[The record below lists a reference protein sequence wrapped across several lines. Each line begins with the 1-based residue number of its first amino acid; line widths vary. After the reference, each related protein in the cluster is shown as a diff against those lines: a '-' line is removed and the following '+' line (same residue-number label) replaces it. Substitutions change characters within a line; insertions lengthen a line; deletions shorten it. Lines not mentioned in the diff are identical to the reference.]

1 MEYRPRVVDAEL
13 QLSLAALGAVVIEG
27 PKACGKT
34 ETARRA
40 AASELRVDTD
50 PRVAPAMAVDP
61 SLLLDGAPPQLL
73 DEWQVQPDLWNHV
86 RRAVD
91 DRQRPG
97 QFILT
102 GSATPA
108 DDARRH
114 SGAGRFARIRMR
126 PMSLYE
132 SGHSTG
138 AVSLNGLMD
147 GDPVRVSQDDLSMPA
162 LVERVLVGGWP
173 GLQAM
178 APTDAAL
185 AVQDY
190 LAMIRDVDVDRVV
203 GGRRDP
209 RRVGRRDPRRVGR
222 LIASLARNTATE
234 ASIVTI
240 ARDAGAEGEPLARN
254 TVDDYLDVLQRLMIV
269 EDQPAWSAHLRSS
282 ATLRKTPKRHFADP
296 SLAAAALG
304 ATSQT
309 LLADLNTLGLLFESL
324 VVRDLRVY
332 AAAHRGEVYHYRD
345 SYGLEV
351 DAVVTQRG
359 GHWGAVEVRLGAGS
373 IDGAARNLLA
383 FRERVDTTR
392 AGAPAF
398 LAVVTPSAY
407 GYTRPDGVSVIP
419 IHALG
424 P

>member
-1 MEYRPRVVDAEL
+1 MEYRPRIVDANL
-13 QLSLAALGAVVIEG
+13 QHALAALGAVVIEG

-50 PRVAPAMAVDP
+50 PRVPPTMAVDP
-61 SLLLDGAPPQLL
+61 SLLLDGEPPQLL
-73 DEWQVQPDLWNHV
+73 DEWQAQPDLWNHV

-91 DRQRPG
+91 DRQSPG

-102 GSATPA
+102 GSATPD

-138 AVSLNGLMD
+138 AVSLSGLMD
-147 GDPVRVSQDDLSMPA
+147 GDPVRVSHEDLDLRA
-162 LVERVLVGGWP
+162 LIDRVLVGGWP

-185 AVQDY
+185 AVRDY
-190 LAMIRDVDVDRVV
+190 LAMIRDVDVERVLGV
-203 GGRRDP
+203 
-209 RRVGRRDPRRVGR
+209 RRDPRRVGR
-222 LIASLARNTATE
+222 LITSLARNTATE

-240 ARDAGAEGEPLARN
+240 ARDAGQDGEPLARN

-282 ATLRKTPKRHFADP
+282 ATLRKSPKRHLADP

-304 ATSQT
+304 ATSAK

-332 AAAHRGEVYHYRD
+332 ASARRGEVYHYRD

-351 DAVVTQRG
+351 DAIVTVDDGR
-359 GHWGAVEVRLGAGS
+359 WGAIEVKLGAGS
-373 IDGAARNLLA
+373 IEDAARNLLT
-383 FRERVDTTR
+383 FRDRVDTSR

-398 LAVVTPSAY
+398 LGVVTPSAY
-407 GYTRPDGVSVIP
+407 GYVRPDGVSVIP

>member
-1 MEYRPRVVDAEL
+1 MEYRPRIVDADL
-13 QLSLAALGAVVIEG
+13 QHALAALGAVVIEG

-50 PRVAPAMAVDP
+50 PRVPPTMAVDP
-61 SLLLDGAPPQLL
+61 SLLLDGEPPQLL
-73 DEWQVQPDLWNHV
+73 DEWQAQPDLWNHV

-102 GSATPA
+102 GSATPD

-138 AVSLNGLMD
+138 AVSLSGLMD
-147 GDPVRVSQDDLSMPA
+147 GDPVRVSHQDLDLRA
-162 LVERVLVGGWP
+162 LIDRVLVGGWP

-178 APTDAAL
+178 APPDAAL
-185 AVQDY
+185 AVRDY
-190 LAMIRDVDVDRVV
+190 LAMIRDIDVERVL
-203 GGRRDP
+203 GM
-209 RRVGRRDPRRVGR
+209 RRDPRRVGR
-222 LIASLARNTATE
+222 LITSLARNTATE
-234 ASIVTI
+234 ASIVTV
-240 ARDAGAEGEPLARN
+240 ARDASQDGEPLARN
-254 TVDDYLDVLQRLMIV
+254 TVDDYLDVLERLMIV

-282 ATLRKTPKRHFADP
+282 ATLRKSPKRHLADP

-304 ATSQT
+304 ATSAT

-332 AAAHRGEVYHYRD
+332 ASARRGEVYHYRD

-351 DAVVTQRG
+351 DAIVTVDDGR
-359 GHWGAVEVRLGAGS
+359 WGAIEVKLGAGS
-373 IDGAARNLLA
+373 IEDAARNLLA
-383 FRERVDTTR
+383 FRERVDTSR

-398 LAVVTPSAY
+398 LGVVTPSAY